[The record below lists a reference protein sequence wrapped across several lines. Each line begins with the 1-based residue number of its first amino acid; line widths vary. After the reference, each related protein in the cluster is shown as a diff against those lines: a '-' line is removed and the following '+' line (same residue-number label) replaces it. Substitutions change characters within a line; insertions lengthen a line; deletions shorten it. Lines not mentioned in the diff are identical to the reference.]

1 MKKIAVMMMML
12 MMSICMFAKGETK
25 VVVFTPTPAMH
36 CMKCEKKIKDNVRFV
51 KGVKKIET
59 SVEKQ
64 TITITYDAAK
74 TTPEKIEAGLNK
86 IGYKV
91 KKK

>member
-1 MKKIAVMMMML
+1 MKKFAIMMMML
-12 MMSICMFAKGETK
+12 MMSICVFAKGDVK

-36 CMKCEKKIKDNVRFV
+36 CQNCEKKIKDNIRFV

-74 TTPEKIEAGLNK
+74 TTPEKIEAGFKKL
-86 IGYKV
+86 GYKV